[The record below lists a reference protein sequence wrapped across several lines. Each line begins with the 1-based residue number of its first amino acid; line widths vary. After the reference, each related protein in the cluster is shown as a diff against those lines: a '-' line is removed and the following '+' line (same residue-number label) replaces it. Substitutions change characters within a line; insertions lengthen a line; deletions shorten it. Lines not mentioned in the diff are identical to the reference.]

1 MSLFSA
7 ALTLRLHHT
16 VANASNVTVMFIHS
30 RIGPLFYSH
39 WSESFSSVYLH
50 PFLASR
56 LHRENRVGSADPE
69 ASFRGSNDFRLRR
82 LISPDGARST
92 YGTRK
97 RRQVRD
103 WGIGWRRYIN
113 EIWRCEW
120 ASIAL

>member
-16 VANASNVTVMFIHS
+16 AANASNVTVMFIHS

-56 LHRENRVGSADPE
+56 LHRENRVGSA
-69 ASFRGSNDFRLRR
+69 
-82 LISPDGARST
+82 I
-92 YGTRK
+92 RK
-97 RRQVRD
+97 LHSEGRTTFD
-103 WGIGWRRYIN
+103 
-113 EIWRCEW
+113 CDD
-120 ASIAL
+120 